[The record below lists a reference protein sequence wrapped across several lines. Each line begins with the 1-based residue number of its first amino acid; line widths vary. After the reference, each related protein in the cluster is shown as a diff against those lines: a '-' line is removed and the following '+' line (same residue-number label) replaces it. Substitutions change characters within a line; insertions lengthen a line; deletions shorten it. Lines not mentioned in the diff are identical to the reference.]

1 MADDLER
8 SLKVVLDTV
17 DVFFVSQKYSMLLYK
32 VNDDGRT
39 PYVSNYFCWGVWP
52 EVLLHY
58 PERNM
63 LAIAQFVVVLLT
75 IFRVQNS
82 PRVKAGQEP

>member
-39 PYVSNYFCWGVWP
+39 PYVSNYFC
-52 EVLLHY
+52 
-58 PERNM
+58 
-63 LAIAQFVVVLLT
+63 
-75 IFRVQNS
+75 
-82 PRVKAGQEP
+82 